1 MQILKLREIRPEQ
14 LEFWHFY
21 KQQSSSLIFTRQ
33 VFQIA
38 YVCLSAFPRL
48 LLLLKV
54 QTYVAQTNFFKVV
67 FLQQIKRFTFDKMK
81 VYSQLNSYLTLAY

>member
-1 MQILKLREIRPEQ
+1 MQILKLRKIRPKQ

-21 KQQSSSLIFTRQ
+21 KKQSPSLIFTRH

-54 QTYVAQTNFFKVV
+54 QAYVTQNIFFKLA
-67 FLQQIKRFTFDKMK
+67 FYSKKDLHLIKWKFIVNLIQT
-81 VYSQLNSYLTLAY
+81 